1 MRSDFFYSKLEEFV
15 KNLAALSGGHNPAKF
30 LDELMQQANTYGAD
44 FALNVMDDLHH
55 LIQEHSEYFWSDR
68 HREEIT
74 EWFNNSGV
82 IMAHHH
88 INSEVPL
95 TPAVSVLAPY
105 LPSGR
110 IDEPLFT
117 KQHDP
122 SIYATNNRNLKDSY
136 SYSQYAKALQL
147 RSISISKKG
156 VGVGNNVDYAEKFGL
171 NSGQTLYNRWND
183 LINGKIQDTED
194 LEKKA
199 LEIIK
204 NKDL

>member
-1 MRSDFFYSKLEEFV
+1 MRSDFFYSKLKNFV
-15 KNLAALSGGHNPAKF
+15 IDLAALSGGHNPAEF
-30 LDELMQQANTYGAD
+30 LDELMQQANTYGGE
-44 FALNVMDDLHH
+44 FALDVMADLYH

-74 EWFNNSGV
+74 EWFNNSD
-82 IMAHHH
+82 ITMAHHR
-88 INSEVPL
+88 INGEVPL
-95 TPAVSVLAPY
+95 TSAGSVLVPY
-105 LPSGR
+105 LPSGI

-147 RSISISKKG
+147 RNISISKKG
-156 VGVGNNVDYAEKFGL
+156 VGVDNNVNYIEKFGL
-171 NSGQTLYNRWND
+171 KPGETLYNKWNA